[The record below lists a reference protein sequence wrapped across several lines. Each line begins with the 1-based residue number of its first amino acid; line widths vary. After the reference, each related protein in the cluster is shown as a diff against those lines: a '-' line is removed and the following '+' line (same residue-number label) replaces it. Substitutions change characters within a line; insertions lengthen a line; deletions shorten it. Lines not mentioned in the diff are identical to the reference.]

1 MVLANPYL
9 PVLMAP
15 AGQQEDPNQIT
26 GGNVGQYDLNDVTK
40 LYEEGGEDAITA
52 KYGADSRC

>member
-9 PVLMAP
+9 PVLMSP

-40 LYEEGGEDAITA
+40 LYEEGVEDAITA
-52 KYGADSRC
+52 EVWR